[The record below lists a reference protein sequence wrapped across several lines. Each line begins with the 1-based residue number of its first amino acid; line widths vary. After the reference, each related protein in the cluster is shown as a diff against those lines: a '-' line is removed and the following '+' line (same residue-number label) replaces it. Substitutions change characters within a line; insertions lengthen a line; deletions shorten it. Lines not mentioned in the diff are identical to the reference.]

1 MATDA
6 VIDDIL
12 DGIVAVRQG
21 IPILEEY
28 NPAAAAIVAGGLTLL
43 YEGLVIVRTW
53 RGASPDQLR
62 TELAARCEAFIQE
75 LAAVRFGKKEKT

>member
-12 DGIVAVRQG
+12 DGVVVVRQG

-28 NPAAAAIVAGGLTLL
+28 NPAAAAIASGGLTLL
-43 YEGLVIVRTW
+43 YEGLVLVRTW
-53 RGASPDQLR
+53 RGASVEKLR
-62 TELAARCEAFIQE
+62 AELAARCEKFIQE
-75 LAAVRFGKKEKT
+75 LAAVRFGKKEP